1 MTLPRTPMNARH
13 RGGAGRSLPPAE
25 GTMTLPTWSR
35 SWTTASSGQAAGSAR
50 TLPVAAE
57 SSATAEGPAPRF
69 IWLALAAA
77 VLATG
82 PAALP
87 LHAQAP
93 AAEGA
98 PMFTPVTWERLVN
111 AADEPHNWLM
121 YNGTLDSQRFSR
133 LDRID
138 RSNVADLE
146 LKWAHHIPQLDRA
159 ETTPLVVDGVMF
171 ITESPSN
178 VVAVDAATG
187 RPFWRYDHP
196 LPDDLRIC
204 CGRNNR
210 GVAILDELLFMSTL
224 DAHLVAID
232 ARTGSLVWNREVA
245 DHRGGYSKTAAPLV
259 VKDRVVTGI
268 AGGEFGI
275 RGFLDAYDARTGE
288 LEWRTY
294 TIPGP
299 DHPDNLTW
307 AGDSWRT
314 GGSPTWITGSYD
326 PDLNLVYWGTGNPG
340 PDWNGEVRPGDNL
353 YSDSVLALD
362 GDTGEMSWYFQFTP
376 HDVHDWDAIQI
387 PVLADIE
394 LDGEARQAMLWA
406 NRNGFYYTLHRA
418 TGEFLLG
425 EAFAH
430 QTWAEGLDSNGRPIR
445 RPNTFPSRTGTLV
458 APIAGGATNWW
469 SPAYSPRTGLLYVN
483 AFDGEALFF
492 IRDEEYV
499 EGDTYL
505 GGGTETPLP
514 IDHYHSAIRAIDPAT
529 GDVRWEFP
537 MTPRSRTGVLATA
550 GDLVFSASVDGYF
563 YALDAESGTPLWQI
577 SLGGRVNASPMSY
590 AVNGRQFVTMTVG
603 NTLYTFG
610 LDD

>member
-1 MTLPRTPMNARH
+1 MTVPRTPSFRWM
-13 RGGAGRSLPPAE
+13 L
-25 GTMTLPTWSR
+25 
-35 SWTTASSGQAAGSAR
+35 
-50 TLPVAAE
+50 
-57 SSATAEGPAPRF
+57 
-69 IWLALAAA
+69 LAAVA
-77 VLATG
+77 LATG
-82 PAALP
+82 PAVAP

-138 RSNVADLE
+138 RGNVADLE

-326 PDLNLVYWGTGNPG
+326 PELNLVYWGTGNPG

-394 LDGEARQAMLWA
+394 LDGEPRQAMLWA
-406 NRNGFYYTLHRA
+406 NRNGFYYTLDRA

-445 RPNTFPSRTGTLV
+445 LPNTSPSRTGTLV

-537 MTPRSRTGVLATA
+537 MTPRSRAGVLATA

-563 YALDAESGTPLWQI
+563 YALDAESGAPLWNI

-590 AVNGRQFVTMTVG
+590 AVGGRQFVTMTIG

>member
-1 MTLPRTPMNARH
+1 MTLPRT
-13 RGGAGRSLPPAE
+13 S
-25 GTMTLPTWSR
+25 
-35 SWTTASSGQAAGSAR
+35 SAR
-50 TLPVAAE
+50 P
-57 SSATAEGPAPRF
+57 
-69 IWLALAAA
+69 WMALAAA
-77 VLATG
+77 SLATG
-82 PAALP
+82 LAAAP
-87 LHAQAP
+87 LRAQAP
-93 AAEGA
+93 AEGA
-98 PMFTPVTWERLVN
+98 PMFTPVTWQRLVN

-138 RSNVADLE
+138 RGNVADLE

-196 LPDDLRIC
+196 LPDDLRVC

-210 GVAILDELLFMSTL
+210 GVAILDDLLFMSTL

-288 LEWRTY
+288 REWRTY

-326 PDLNLVYWGTGNPG
+326 PELNLVYWGTGNPG
-340 PDWNGEVRPGDNL
+340 PDWNGDVRSGDNL
-353 YSDSVLALD
+353 YADSVLALD

-394 LDGEARQAMLWA
+394 LDGEARKAMLWA
-406 NRNGFYYTLHRA
+406 NRNGFYYTLDRE

-483 AFDGEALFF
+483 AFDGEARFF
-492 IRDEEYV
+492 IRDQEYV
-499 EGDTYL
+499 EGDSFT

-514 IDHYHSAIRAIDPAT
+514 IDHYASAIRAIDPTT
-529 GDVRWEFP
+529 GDIRWEFP
-537 MTPRSRTGVLATA
+537 MTPRSRAGVLATA

-563 YALDAESGTPLWQI
+563 YALDAESGAPLWQI
-577 SLGGRVNASPMSY
+577 SLGGPVNASPMSY
-590 AVNGRQFVTMTVG
+590 SVGDRQFVTMTIG